1 LESLAL
7 AAAAVF
13 IGWVAGMIGVG
24 GGIFMVP
31 LLTLTH
37 LVATTQDAVGTS
49 LAAIIFTSIS
59 STVGYALRRTV
70 DFPLG
75 LMLIPS
81 SMAGAWLGAYL
92 TEFISS
98 GGLAVAFGIVLVYVA
113 GLMLLGKSPKE
124 LAERFQLKEQS
135 SEGSL
140 SYSWPHVIAVGAL
153 AGLAAGFFGIGGG
166 IVMVPAMTLL
176 LGVDILRAVATS
188 LFVMGPSAIIGSAQ
202 HYLLGNLHLEF
213 AIPLALGIIL
223 GAQLGSFTATRVP
236 KLLLQRLFGIVLL
249 YSAINMIWKGLY
261 P

>member
-1 LESLAL
+1 LEFLAL
-7 AAAAVF
+7 AAAAVL
-13 IGWVAGMIGVG
+13 IGWVASMIGVG

-37 LVATTQDAVGTS
+37 LVDATQAAVGTS
-49 LAAIIFTSIS
+49 LAAIIFTSLS
-59 STVGYALRRTV
+59 STIGYALRRTV

-98 GGLAVAFGIVLVYVA
+98 GGLAIAFGFILIYVA
-113 GLMLLGKSPKE
+113 GLMLLGKTPKE
-124 LAERFQLKEQS
+124 LAVRFQIQKGS
-135 SEGSL
+135 SDGSIT
-140 SYSWPHVIAVGAL
+140 YRWPHVTMVGAL

-166 IVMVPAMTLL
+166 IVMVPVMTLL

-188 LFVMGPSAIIGSAQ
+188 LFVMGPSAVVGSAQ
-202 HYLLGNLHLEF
+202 HYIQGNLHLEF

-223 GAQLGSFTATRVP
+223 GAQLGSFAATRIP
-236 KLLLQRLFGIVLL
+236 KLLLQRLFGVVLL
-249 YSAINMIWKGLY
+249 YSAINMIWKGFH
-261 P
+261 